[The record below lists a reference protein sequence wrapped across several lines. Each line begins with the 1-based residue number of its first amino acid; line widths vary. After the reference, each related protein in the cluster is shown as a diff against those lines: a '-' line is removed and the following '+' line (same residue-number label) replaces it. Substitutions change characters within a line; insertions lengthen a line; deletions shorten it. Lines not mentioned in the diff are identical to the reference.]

1 MSKQFKSLILYP
13 TIFVV
18 VLLGALTANNSY
30 LAFLIFIFLVFEQI
44 YSWNKSL
51 NSNQNYEFRIFFAEQ
66 YLNIVY
72 LLIIF
77 PLYLISTFLW
87 DQINFW
93 ILFGYG
99 LNFIIFRLVADVGTD
114 QLSKINYSKSKD
126 INSSLDLWKSNKKRL
141 SSILLIASDENLK
154 EQIKDKLDYSSF
166 LNTEDAA
173 SFINKAENSKGK
185 DLDEMLRLI
194 NKSM

>member
-51 NSNQNYEFRIFFAEQ
+51 NTNQSYEFRIFFAEQ

-141 SSILLIASDENLK
+141 SSILLISSDENLK
-154 EQIKDKLDYSSF
+154 DQIKDKLDYSSF

-173 SFINKAENSKGK
+173 SLINKAENSKGK

>member
-13 TIFVV
+13 TIFIV

-30 LAFLIFIFLVFEQI
+30 LAFLIFILILFEQI

-51 NSNQNYEFRIFFAEQ
+51 NSNQSYDFRIFFAEQ

-99 LNFIIFRLVADVGTD
+99 LNFIIFRLVADVGTE
-114 QLSKINYSKSKD
+114 QLNKINYSKSKD

-141 SSILLIASDENLK
+141 SSILLIASDEALK
-154 EQIKDKLDYSSF
+154 DQIKDKLDYSSF

-173 SFINKAENSKGK
+173 SLINQAENLKGK
-185 DLDEMLRLI
+185 DLDKMLRLI
-194 NKSM
+194 EKSM

>member
-51 NSNQNYEFRIFFAEQ
+51 NTNQSYEFRIFFAEQ

-154 EQIKDKLDYSSF
+154 DQIKDKLDYSSF

-173 SFINKAENSKGK
+173 SLINKAENSKGK

>member
-87 DQINFW
+87 EQINFW

-99 LNFIIFRLVADVGTD
+99 LNFIVFRLVADVGTE

-141 SSILLIASDENLK
+141 TAILLNSSDESLK
-154 EQIKDKLDYSSF
+154 DKIKDKLDYSSF

-173 SFINKAENSKGK
+173 SFINKAENLKGK
-185 DLDEMLRLI
+185 DLDEILRLI

>member
-51 NSNQNYEFRIFFAEQ
+51 NTNQNYEFRIFFAEQ

-87 DQINFW
+87 DRINFW

-99 LNFIIFRLVADVGTD
+99 LNFIIFRLVAEVGTD
-114 QLSKINYSKSKD
+114 QLSKTNYSKSKD

-141 SSILLIASDENLK
+141 SSILLIASDETLK
-154 EQIKDKLDYSSF
+154 YQIKDKLDYSSF

-173 SFINKAENSKGK
+173 SFINQAENSKGK
-185 DLDEMLRLI
+185 DLDEILRLI

>member
-13 TIFVV
+13 IIFIV

-30 LAFLIFIFLVFEQI
+30 LAFLIFILILFEQI

-51 NSNQNYEFRIFFAEQ
+51 NSNQSYDFRIFFAEQ

-77 PLYLISTFLW
+77 PLYLVSTFLW

-99 LNFIIFRLVADVGTD
+99 LNFIIFRLVADVGTE
-114 QLSKINYSKSKD
+114 QLSKINYSRSKD

-141 SSILLIASDENLK
+141 SSILLIASDEALK
-154 EQIKDKLDYSSF
+154 DQIKDKLDYSSF

-173 SFINKAENSKGK
+173 SLINQAENLKGK
-185 DLDEMLRLI
+185 DLDKMLRLI
-194 NKSM
+194 EKSM

>member
-18 VLLGALTANNSY
+18 GLLGALTANNSY

-51 NSNQNYEFRIFFAEQ
+51 NTNQSYEFRIFFAEQ

-114 QLSKINYSKSKD
+114 QLSKINYSKSKE
-126 INSSLDLWKSNKKRL
+126 INSTLDLWKSNKKRL
-141 SSILLIASDENLK
+141 SMLILKTSDNSLK
-154 EQIKDKLDYSSF
+154 ERLKDKLEYSSF
-166 LNTEDAA
+166 MNTEDA
-173 SFINKAENSKGK
+173 SSLISQAENLQGK
-185 DLDEMLRLI
+185 NLDEILKLI
-194 NKSM
+194 NNEM

>member
-30 LAFLIFIFLVFEQI
+30 LAFLIFVFLVFEQI

-51 NSNQNYEFRIFFAEQ
+51 NTNQSYEFRIFFAEQ

-72 LLIIF
+72 FLIIF
-77 PLYLISTFLW
+77 PLYFISTFLW

-114 QLSKINYSKSKD
+114 QLSKINYSKSAD
-126 INSSLDLWKSNKKRL
+126 INSTLDLWKSNKKRL
-141 SSILLIASDENLK
+141 SMLILKTSDNSLK
-154 EQIKDKLDYSSF
+154 ERLKDKLEYSSF
-166 LNTEDAA
+166 MNTENA
-173 SFINKAENSKGK
+173 SSLISQAENLQGK
-185 DLDEMLRLI
+185 NLDEILKLI
-194 NKSM
+194 NNEM

>member
-18 VLLGALTANNSY
+18 LLLGALTAKNSY

-51 NSNQNYEFRIFFAEQ
+51 NSNQNYQFRIFFAEQ

-72 LLIIF
+72 LLIIL

-87 DQINFW
+87 NQINFW

-99 LNFIIFRLVADVGTD
+99 LNFIVFRLVANVGTE

-141 SSILLIASDENLK
+141 SSILLIASDEALK
-154 EQIKDKLDYSSF
+154 DQIKDKLDYSSF

-173 SFINKAENSKGK
+173 SLINQAENLKGK
-185 DLDEMLRLI
+185 DLDKVLRLI
-194 NKSM
+194 EKSM

>member
-18 VLLGALTANNSY
+18 VLIGALTANNSY
-30 LAFLIFIFLVFEQI
+30 LAFLLFIFLVFEQI

-51 NSNQNYEFRIFFAEQ
+51 NTNQSYEFRIFFAEQ

-72 LLIIF
+72 FLIIF
-77 PLYLISTFLW
+77 PLYFISTFLW

-114 QLSKINYSKSKD
+114 QLSKINYSKSTD
-126 INSSLDLWKSNKKRL
+126 INSTLDLWKSNKKRL
-141 SSILLIASDENLK
+141 SMLILKTSDNSLK
-154 EQIKDKLDYSSF
+154 ERLKDKLEYSSF
-166 LNTEDAA
+166 MNTEDA
-173 SFINKAENSKGK
+173 SSLISQAENLQGK
-185 DLDEMLRLI
+185 NLDEILKLI
-194 NKSM
+194 NNEM

>member
-13 TIFVV
+13 TIFIV

-30 LAFLIFIFLVFEQI
+30 LAFLIFILILFEQI

-51 NSNQNYEFRIFFAEQ
+51 NTNQSYDFRIFFAEQ

-99 LNFIIFRLVADVGTD
+99 LNFIIFRLVADVGTE
-114 QLSKINYSKSKD
+114 QLTKINYSKSKD

-141 SSILLIASDENLK
+141 TAILLNSSDESLK
-154 EQIKDKLDYSSF
+154 DKIKDKLDYSSF

-173 SFINKAENSKGK
+173 SFINKAENLKGK
-185 DLDEMLRLI
+185 DLDEILRLI